1 LALRALTE
9 SAAFRQ
15 VEYNGAFVLSEYFSY
30 LGRDPDAGGYAF
42 WLDVL
47 NNREP
52 GNYRAMVCAFI
63 TSAEYQ
69 QRFSTIV
76 SRRNRD
82 CGQ

>member
-1 LALRALTE
+1 VLRAVVDN
-9 SAAFRQ
+9 SAIKDAA
-15 VEYNGAFVLSEYFSY
+15 YNPAFVLMEYFGF
-30 LGRDPDAGGYAF
+30 LRREPDAGGYAF

-52 GNYRAMVCAFI
+52 GNYRSMVCAFI

-69 QRFSTIV
+69 QRFSPIV
-76 SRRNRD
+76 SHSNRD